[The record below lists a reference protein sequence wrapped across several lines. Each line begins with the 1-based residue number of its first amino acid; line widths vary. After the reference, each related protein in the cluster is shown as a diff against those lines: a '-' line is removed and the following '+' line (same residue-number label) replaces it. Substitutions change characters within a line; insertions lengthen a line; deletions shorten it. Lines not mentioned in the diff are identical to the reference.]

1 MKLRLEVDELWLP
14 MHRLMVLVA
23 RAEWNGN
30 PMAEVADA
38 VDAQTWKNM
47 DAAARR
53 AKRVEMLKVVET
65 EAFDH
70 MPKPEGAP

>member
-1 MKLRLEVDELWLP
+1 MKLRLEVEEVWLP
-14 MHRLMVLVA
+14 MRRLMVLVA

-30 PMAEVADA
+30 PMAQVAEG
-38 VDAQTWKNM
+38 VDGQEWRNM
-47 DAAARR
+47 DAAAKR

-70 MPKPEGAP
+70 MPDPAS